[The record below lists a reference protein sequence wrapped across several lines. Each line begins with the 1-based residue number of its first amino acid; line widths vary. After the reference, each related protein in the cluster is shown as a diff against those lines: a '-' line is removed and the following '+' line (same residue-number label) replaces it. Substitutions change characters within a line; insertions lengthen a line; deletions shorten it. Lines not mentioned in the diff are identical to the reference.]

1 MMEKRELL
9 EKSYG
14 CSSTHQ
20 EQMGSTILEWRQG
33 TQTPWIQPINLIKLK
48 LAVKDSIIT
57 HVCGWAG
64 SSPKVMFSPWI
75 SVKHLSQKWY
85 LPARR
90 PYLGELGH
98 QNTQPPKKW
107 SYQSEQSRSP
117 QRKEGALLAGWSI
130 DGSVWQQNGTEQGGG
145 GRIREEGR
153 GQTAQTSVVKCKHQD
168 QAEQTVKAKQR
179 VACGLLPDT
188 EEKCEQA
195 QILAWKGIIRTDI
208 QSLILG
214 QIRPCIQLLFNSFS
228 FHWSRC
234 WK

>member
-145 GRIREEGR
+145 EDQRR
-153 GQTAQTSVVKCKHQD
+153 G
-168 QAEQTVKAKQR
+168 
-179 VACGLLPDT
+179 
-188 EEKCEQA
+188 
-195 QILAWKGIIRTDI
+195 KGSNGTDI
-208 QSLILG
+208 SSEMQTPRPGRADSQGEAEGSLWPPSRHRGEMWTSPDPGLEGYHSDRHSISDLG
-214 QIRPCIQLLFNSFS
+214 SDSALHPTFI
-228 FHWSRC
+228 
-234 WK
+234 